1 VTETEPSGTPN
12 TSDTL
17 RQIID
22 AIESNPTKPGEG
34 FTVTLYLPWGVAV
47 GEIVPAWYF
56 ESDVAGELRTVGVG
70 NARDDLAEL
79 GDKLAPKQGETAAH
93 ASDEYVHLFR
103 QTLCYVNGEVY
114 GHGQLRVRLAD
125 VTAWTFGRGTL
136 EFRHDP

>member
-1 VTETEPSGTPN
+1 M
-12 TSDTL
+12 
-17 RQIID
+17 
-22 AIESNPTKPGEG
+22 
-34 FTVTLYLPWGVAV
+34 TLYLPWGAAV

-70 NARDDLAEL
+70 NGHDDLAEL
-79 GDKLAPKQGETAAH
+79 GDKIAHKQDETAAH